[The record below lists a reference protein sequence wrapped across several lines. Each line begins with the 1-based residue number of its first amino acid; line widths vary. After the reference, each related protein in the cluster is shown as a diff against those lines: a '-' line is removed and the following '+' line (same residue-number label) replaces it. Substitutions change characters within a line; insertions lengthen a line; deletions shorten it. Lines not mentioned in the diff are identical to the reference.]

1 MIDRQNFYYQPLINN
16 FIKYDSIR
24 KFATGQGD
32 D

>member
-1 MIDRQNFYYQPLINN
+1 MIDRQNFFHEPVRNKLRI
-16 FIKYDSIR
+16 FDSIQ